1 MFNSFRSE
9 QNNTSINFELDQEK
23 IVNFLFHR
31 PKTLVVVSR
40 ERERK
45 NAT

>member
-1 MFNSFRSE
+1 MFKSFSFE
-9 QNNTSINFELDQEK
+9 QDNTSINFELDQEK

-31 PKTLVVVSR
+31 PKTLVIVSR